1 MHVAPEVKLIMML
14 GGSAMMFHLTN
25 SMFKQVMP
33 NMNDVMKQNPG
44 LMQNMMSAVQ
54 NTVSKS
60 DAASSSAAAPGER
73 REMQGPGLDISS
85 LMGNIM
91 MPPAPPMSTTSLQPQ
106 TSIDEDDDISDIV
119 SIQGDEDNGDD
130 EVKEVKMPAA
140 KGRKGRKKKVEINL

>member
-1 MHVAPEVKLIMML
+1 MML

-33 NMNDVMKQNPG
+33 NVNDVMKQNPG

-54 NTVSKS
+54 NTMSKS
-60 DAASSSAAAPGER
+60 GETSSSPAAAPGER
-73 REMQGPGLDISS
+73 HEMQGPGLDISS

-106 TSIDEDDDISDIV
+106 TTIEEDDDISDIV
-119 SIQGDEDNGDD
+119 SVQDGDDNGDD
-130 EVKEVKMPAA
+130 DVKEVKMPAP
-140 KGRKGRKKKVEINL
+140 KGKKTRKKKVEINL

>member
-1 MHVAPEVKLIMML
+1 
-14 GGSAMMFHLTN
+14 
-25 SMFKQVMP
+25 
-33 NMNDVMKQNPG
+33 
-44 LMQNMMSAVQ
+44 
-54 NTVSKS
+54 
-60 DAASSSAAAPGER
+60 
-73 REMQGPGLDISS
+73 MQGPGLDISS

-119 SIQGDEDNGDD
+119 SIQDDDDNGDD